1 MPTEDGN
8 SADLQALNEQIYKH
22 SLELAVVN
30 KTLSLLRKLYQIS
43 LLSLDPASLSEKVS
57 ETVRVDLNMETV
69 GIFLFDEE
77 TDTLTPFKLAKSDR
91 FAESATTQQLKL
103 DEWKIPDVKHH
114 PFLSKIIHNQATGE
128 IAKLEDIWAGQ
139 STLKQLNS
147 LKDGAHIKTI
157 LLYPLSMQDKV
168 IGMLLLALNRD
179 FELLSDYEKDSI
191 NSLINVVAVALDKA
205 LLYEKLRVANEQLKI
220 LDKARAEFI
229 SIASHQ
235 LRTPP
240 ATIKWYLGA
249 ILDGDFGQLTE
260 DLKAALERTNVTN
273 NAQIATIDDLLNA
286 SRIERGKLEFFF
298 EENNLEPVVTSLVE
312 QMQPLAQMKKMTI
325 EYTKPSQVFPNIMMD
340 KEKVRQVLNN
350 MIDNAIKYSKD
361 GAIGVTLKQEGEDLV
376 VKVKDTGKGISPDEL
391 TKIFDK
397 YARGHDS
404 VTHATGLGLGMYVA
418 KVIVEQH
425 NGKIW
430 AESDGVGKGS
440 TFCFSLP
447 LHSAVHATTVD
458 LAQPESPTAA
468 AETPPTAT

>member
-8 SADLQALNEQIYKH
+8 SAHLQELNEEIYKH

-57 ETVRVDLNMETV
+57 ETIQVDLNMEAV
-69 GIFLFDEE
+69 GVFLFDEE
-77 TDTLTPFKLAKSDR
+77 ADVLTPFRFAKSER
-91 FAESATTQQLKL
+91 FAAAIKAEVLNVDTV
-103 DEWKIPDVKHH
+103 KIPAIAGH
-114 PFLSKIIHNQATGE
+114 PSLNKVIYEKGSAVTDQLG
-128 IAKLEDIWAGQ
+128 DIWSGVVDAEKLVSVKDQ
-139 STLKQLNS
+139 SHLK
-147 LKDGAHIKTI
+147 TV
-157 LLYPLSMQDKV
+157 LLYPLVMQDKV
-168 IGMLLLALNRD
+168 IGLLLLALNRD
-179 FELLSDYEKDSI
+179 YDILSDFEKDAI
-191 NSLINVVAVALDKA
+191 KSLIDVVAVALDKA

-249 ILDGDFGQLTE
+249 VLDGDFGALTE
-260 DLKAALERTNVTN
+260 ELKAALERTNVTN

-298 EENNLEPVVTSLVE
+298 EENALEPVVTALVE

-325 EYTKPSQVFPNIMMD
+325 DYTKPSQELPKILMD
-340 KEKVRQVLNN
+340 KEKVRQVINN
-350 MIDNAIKYSKD
+350 MVDNALKYSKD
-361 GAIGVTLKQEGEDLV
+361 GAIGVTLKQDGDNLV
-376 VKVKDTGKGISPDEL
+376 VKVKDNGKGIAPDEL
-391 TKIFDK
+391 ESIFNK
-397 YARGHDS
+397 YTRGHDS
-404 VTHATGLGLGMYVA
+404 VTHASGLGLGMYVA

-430 AESDGVGKGS
+430 AESAGAGKGAV
-440 TFCFSLP
+440 FCFSLP
-447 LHSAVHATTVD
+447 IHSNLTATTVD
-458 LAQPESPTAA
+458 LAQPAA
-468 AETPPTAT
+468 

>member
-8 SADLQALNEQIYKH
+8 SANLQELNQEIYKH

-57 ETVRVDLNMETV
+57 DTIRVDLNMETV
-69 GIFLFDEE
+69 GIYLFEEE
-77 TDTLTPFKLAKSDR
+77 TNLLTPFKFSKSER
-91 FAESATTQQLKL
+91 FEKAVKAQKLNL
-103 DEWKIPDVKHH
+103 DELKIKDLSADSKVGKVITAKTSEVTDNLKDVWGS
-114 PFLSKIIHNQATGE
+114 LAD
-128 IAKLEDIWAGQ
+128 A
-139 STLKQLNS
+139 KQLAAI
-147 LKDGAHIKTI
+147 KDGSHIKTT
-157 LLYPLSMQDKV
+157 LLYPLVMQDKV
-168 IGMLLLALNRD
+168 IGMLLLSLNREYEILSD
-179 FELLSDYEKDSI
+179 FEKDAI
-191 NSLINVVAVALDKA
+191 ASLIDVVAVAIDKA
-205 LLYEKLRVANEQLKI
+205 LLYEKLKEANEQLKI

-249 ILDGDFGQLTE
+249 ILDGDFGTLTE
-260 DLKAALERTNVTN
+260 DLKAALQRTNVTN
-273 NAQIATIDDLLNA
+273 DSQIATIDDLLNA

-298 EENNLEPVVTSLVE
+298 EENPLEPVVTTLVE

-350 MIDNAIKYSKD
+350 MIDNAIKYSNS
-361 GAIGVTLKQEGEDLV
+361 GAIGVSLAQEGENLV
-376 VKVKDTGKGISPDEL
+376 VKVKDNGKGIAPAEL
-391 TKIFDK
+391 KSIFEK
-397 YARGHDS
+397 YMRGHDS

-418 KVIVEQH
+418 KVIIEQH

-430 AESDGVGKGS
+430 AESEGAGKGS

-447 LHSAVHATTVD
+447 LHSAVRATTVD
-458 LAQPESPTAA
+458 LAQPAEPTEPTA
-468 AETPPTAT
+468 PTK